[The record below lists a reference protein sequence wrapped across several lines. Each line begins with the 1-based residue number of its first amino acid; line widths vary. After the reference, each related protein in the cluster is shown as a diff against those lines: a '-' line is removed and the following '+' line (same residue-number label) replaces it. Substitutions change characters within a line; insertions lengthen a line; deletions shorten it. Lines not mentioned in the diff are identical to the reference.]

1 LLIREMNILN
11 LILLKK
17 NNYFSRTKLNKMK
30 NIKEKVL
37 EWAELRNLLHNENAL
52 KQYSKL
58 QEESNELLIGIL
70 NKDPYEQIDAIGD
83 CAVVLIILAEQ
94 LGHDFDRCL
103 ESAYNEIKDR
113 KGRTENGNFI
123 KE

>member
-1 LLIREMNILN
+1 
-11 LILLKK
+11 
-17 NNYFSRTKLNKMK
+17 MK

-37 EWAELRNLLHNENAL
+37 EWANERNLLHNENAL

-70 NKDPYEQIDAIGD
+70 NKDPYEQQDALGD
-83 CAVVLIILAEQ
+83 CFVVLIILANQ
-94 LGHDFDRCL
+94 LGHDLDKCL
-103 ESAYNEIKDR
+103 EMAYDEIKDR
-113 KGRTENGNFI
+113 KGKTIDGNFI

>member
-1 LLIREMNILN
+1 
-11 LILLKK
+11 
-17 NNYFSRTKLNKMK
+17 MK

-37 EWAELRNLLHNENAL
+37 EWANERNLLHNENAL

-70 NKDPYEQIDAIGD
+70 NKDPYEIIDALGD
-83 CAVVLIILAEQ
+83 CAIVLIILANQ
-94 LGHDFDRCL
+94 LGFDIDECL
-103 ESAYNEIKDR
+103 ESAYNEIKNR

>member
-1 LLIREMNILN
+1 
-11 LILLKK
+11 
-17 NNYFSRTKLNKMK
+17 MK
-30 NIKEKVL
+30 DKIL
-37 EWAELRNLLHNENAL
+37 EWAEARNLLHNENAL

-58 QEESNELLIGIL
+58 QEESNELLLSIL

-83 CAVVLIILAEQ
+83 CAVVLIILANQ
-94 LGHDFDRCL
+94 LGHDFDKCL

-113 KGRTENGNFI
+113 KGKTIGGNFV

>member
-1 LLIREMNILN
+1 
-11 LILLKK
+11 
-17 NNYFSRTKLNKMK
+17 MK

-37 EWAELRNLLHNENAL
+37 EWAEARNLLHNENAL

-83 CAVVLIILAEQ
+83 CAIVLIILANQ
-94 LGHDFDRCL
+94 LGHDFDKCL
-103 ESAYNEIKDR
+103 ESAYDEIKNR
-113 KGRTENGNFI
+113 TGRTENGNFI
-123 KE
+123 KD